1 MPRYIV
7 FLRAINVAGRTVKMS
22 DLVTYFRDLGFSDA
36 KTFIA
41 SGNLILQSPL
51 RTSAALQRRID
62 AKLAGYLGFEADT
75 FVRSDVELRAVTK
88 RALALQGRLPSGG
101 GETNVCFLQT
111 PLSAEKRS
119 LLKQFET
126 EMDAFI
132 VEGTQV
138 YWSCRGRQ
146 SDSKFSNAAFE
157 RKLKLRSTLR
167 RASMLERLCL
177 LHLPA

>member
-1 MPRYIV
+1 MPRYVV
-7 FLRAINVAGRTVKMS
+7 FLRAINVGGRTVKMN
-22 DLVTYFRDLGFSDA
+22 DLAAYFRDLGFSDA

-51 RTSAALQRRID
+51 RTPAALQRRIH
-62 AKLAGYLGFEADT
+62 AKLAGYLGFEADA
-75 FVRSDVELRAVTK
+75 FVRSEAELRAVTE
-88 RALALQGRLPSGG
+88 RALALQARLPGG
-101 GETNVCFLQT
+101 AGETNVCFLQT
-111 PLSAEKRS
+111 SLSAEKRA
-119 LLKQFET
+119 LLKQFES
-126 EMDAFI
+126 EMDAFSA
-132 VEGTQV
+132 EGTEV

-177 LHLPA
+177 LHLPT